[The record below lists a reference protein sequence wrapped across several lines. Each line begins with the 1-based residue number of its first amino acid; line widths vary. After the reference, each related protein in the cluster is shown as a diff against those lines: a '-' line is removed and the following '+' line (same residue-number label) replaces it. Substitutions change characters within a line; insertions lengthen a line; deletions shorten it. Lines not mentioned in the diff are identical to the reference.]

1 MAGNNADTSSV
12 ARVVVA
18 TRRRVLSGEYAP
30 GTRLRIHEL
39 AQTSGVSA
47 IPVREALRIL
57 EAERLVES
65 VPNRGP
71 AVARLSIRDLNDL
84 YIVRM
89 QLEPLAV
96 SMTKQLTPNEAKS
109 LMSLLAELDEATEA
123 DDLEVI
129 LDLHRRFHFSLYE
142 RSESPWL
149 LHLIA
154 VLWSHAERYQCLS
167 IGPRRVAA
175 STEHLAMIRALESG
189 AIAGAANLLHDHLES
204 TRSLLEEVYSNS
216 EGPEMGEVYASDTS
230 RVASAPNRFSNDTVL
245 D

>member
-1 MAGNNADTSSV
+1 MASKNADSSSV

-18 TRRRVLSGEYAP
+18 TRRRVLRGEYAP
-30 GTRLRIHEL
+30 GTRLRIHEI
-39 AQTSGVSA
+39 AQASGVSA

-71 AVARLSIRDLNDL
+71 AVARLSISDLNDL
-84 YIVRM
+84 YTVRM

-96 SMTKQLTPNEAKS
+96 SMTKQLTSNEAES

-129 LDLHRRFHFSLYE
+129 LDLHRKFHFSLYE

-154 VLWSHAERYQCLS
+154 VLWSHAERYQSLS
-167 IGPRRVAA
+167 IGPRRADA
-175 STEHLAMIRALESG
+175 STEHLTMIRALESG
-189 AIAGAANLLHDHLES
+189 AIDDAANLLHDHLES
-204 TRSLLEEVYSNS
+204 TRSLLEEVYSNA
-216 EGPEMGEVYASDTS
+216 EGPEMDEVYASERS
-230 RVASAPNRFSNDTVL
+230 PIASSPNRFSNDPAPG
-245 D
+245 